1 SNGSPMAGVPLTIA
15 LANVGI
21 IFATTTTDANGNYT
35 FTGLATYN
43 QYDITPNKTGYT
55 FSLYAY
61 TVTINGKNVTGI
73 NFTGT
78 AATGY
83 TISGYVTGFDEN
95 NDTAAIQAVTVQLGG
110 YAANGTFQSQ
120 STTSDS
126 NGYWFLTGLPNGFYV
141 IQPGYDDHP

>member
-1 SNGSPMAGVPLTIA
+1 GVPLTIC
-15 LANVGI
+15 LANIGI

-35 FTGLATYN
+35 FTGLATD

-55 FSLYAY
+55 FSLYSY
-61 TVTINGKNVTGI
+61 SLTINGKNVTGI

-83 TISGYVTGFDEN
+83 TISGYIQGLDTQ
-95 NDTAAIQAVTVQLGG
+95 NDTQAIQGITIYLGG

-126 NGYWFLTGLPNGFYV
+126 
-141 IQPGYDDHP
+141 